1 MKITLDDI
9 AKAANVSKSTVSKV
23 LTNTDRIS
31 EATRER
37 VLKIMKEMNYQP
49 NMIARSLSRKSTNI
63 IGIVFPNRSQ
73 GMFRESMEFLI
84 FQELLSGITN
94 IAYSNK
100 YNVMLSSFGQF
111 GNEEGVVKE
120 LVHGGI
126 VDGVIYISPR
136 VDDVF
141 IPQMKDAN
149 APFVCIGR
157 TEDNEVSW
165 VDIDQF
171 LMGYKLTE
179 NFIKIGHK
187 KIAFI
192 GESNRALFRA
202 DRARGYR
209 QALVDNGLGIDE
221 RHIIEI
227 GHLVKGSSVKDL
239 WTKENM
245 PTAMVVVEDIYAIKI
260 IKELEEMGVRVPENT
275 AVASFSNI
283 PVAEYF
289 RPSLTSVDFRS
300 FNLGI
305 RACEILI
312 DKMNG
317 KDTNIVHEIIAS
329 EIILRE
335 SSL

>member
-1 MKITLDDI
+1 M
-9 AKAANVSKSTVSKV
+9 
-23 LTNTDRIS
+23 IS
-31 EATRER
+31 
-37 VLKIMKEMNYQP
+37 
-49 NMIARSLSRKSTNI
+49 
-63 IGIVFPNRSQ
+63 
-73 GMFRESMEFLI
+73 FL
-84 FQELLSGITN
+84 
-94 IAYSNK
+94 
-100 YNVMLSSFGQF
+100 V
-111 GNEEGVVKE
+111 
-120 LVHGGI
+120 
-126 VDGVIYISPR
+126 
-136 VDDVF
+136 
-141 IPQMKDAN
+141 
-149 APFVCIGR
+149 
-157 TEDNEVSW
+157 
-165 VDIDQF
+165 
-171 LMGYKLTE
+171 GYKLAE

-192 GESNRALFRA
+192 GESKRALFRA

-209 QALVDNGLGIDE
+209 QALVDNGLSIDE
-221 RHIIEI
+221 RLIIEI
-227 GHLVKGSSVKDL
+227 GHLVKGGSIKDL

-275 AVASFSNI
+275 AVAGFSNI

-317 KDTNIVHEIIAS
+317 KDTNIVQEVISS

-335 SSL
+335 SAL